1 VRILVTGAG
10 GMVGRDVA
18 LSAARA
24 GHDVVALG
32 REELDVTRPEAAAR
46 RLADER
52 PDAVVNCAGWT
63 DVDAAEED
71 ERAALAVNAPRGF
84 FGAVASAGAV
94 LAHVSTDYVFD
105 GSKRSPYLEGDR
117 PAPRSAYGRTKLAGE
132 RSLQEAGGP
141 HLLVRSGWLF
151 GTAGGNFVETVLR
164 LARER
169 GELDVVEDQV
179 GCPTATADLADA
191 LLGLL
196 AREAR
201 GTWHL
206 AAAGECSW
214 CAFAKA
220 IVAAAGIP
228 CEVRPMSSSRLARPA
243 PRPAYSVLRSQ
254 RGAPPLPHWRD
265 ALRRYLAE
273 RSVPA

>member
-1 VRILVTGAG
+1 
-10 GMVGRDVA
+10 
-18 LSAARA
+18 
-24 GHDVVALG
+24 
-32 REELDVTRPEAAAR
+32 
-46 RLADER
+46 
-52 PDAVVNCAGWT
+52 
-63 DVDAAEED
+63 
-71 ERAALAVNAPRGF
+71 
-84 FGAVASAGAV
+84 
-94 LAHVSTDYVFD
+94 
-105 GSKRSPYLEGDR
+105 
-117 PAPRSAYGRTKLAGE
+117 
-132 RSLQEAGGP
+132 
-141 HLLVRSGWLF
+141 
-151 GTAGGNFVETVLR
+151 VLR